1 MNKTLQSL
9 INNVINAEQST
20 HHDEVYELIKHC
32 IFELKA
38 PEKTEVDILKPL
50 WDNVK
55 KNGDNWTHDKW
66 WYEFNAMREEILP
79 LGIIKYLIDVE
90 HIDMNASKLPKW
102 LVNSFQDRYGFLFE
116 NTIED

>member
-9 INNVINAEQST
+9 VNGVINADKSKL
-20 HHDEVYELIKHC
+20 HDEVYEFIKHC

-55 KNGDNWTHDKW
+55 TNGDNWTNANW
-66 WYEFNAMREEILP
+66 WCEFDGMREEILP
-79 LGIIKYLIDVE
+79 LAIIKYLMEIE